1 MVTAG
6 EAHARALADFRRR
19 KDEHFASGRGP
30 ITGAELAGFRGL
42 SYYPP
47 DPAWALTAPAL
58 RADGAEVTLGTNTGE
73 TRVMARFGTATADLP
88 GGPHTFTLYA
98 PPGENFPERV
108 FVPFRDATSGPETY
122 GAGRYLD
129 APLVRAP
136 EGEGMLVH
144 LDFNLAYHPY
154 CAYGEGWTCPLP
166 PRENWVDQPVPAG
179 ERLPGVEA

>member
-1 MVTAG
+1 MSGGGYAETV
-6 EAHARALADFRRR
+6 ADFRRR

-30 ITGAELAGFRGL
+30 MAAETLGDFQGL

-47 DPAWALTAPAL
+47 DPAWSFTVPVE

-73 TRVMARFGTATADLP
+73 PRVMARFGTATVELP
-88 GGPHTFTLYA
+88 GGPQTLTLYA
-98 PPGENFPERV
+98 PPGDEAPAQV
-108 FVPFRDATSGPETY
+108 FVPFRDAMSGTETY

-129 APLVRAP
+129 ALLIRV
-136 EGEGMLVH
+136 EDGLEVQ

-166 PRENWVDQPVPAG
+166 PRENWLPEAVRAG
-179 ERLPGVEA
+179 ERLPNPDSRS

>member
-1 MVTAG
+1 MTAN
-6 EAHARALADFRRR
+6 AHAQAVADFRRR
-19 KDEHFASGRGP
+19 KDDHFAAGRGP
-30 ITGAELAGFRGL
+30 LSGADLAGFRGL

-47 DPAWALTAPAL
+47 DSGWTFTVPVE

-73 TRVMARFGTATADLP
+73 TRVMARLGTATLDLP
-88 GGPHTFTLYA
+88 GGPHTLTLYA
-98 PPGENFPERV
+98 PPGDETPTRV

-129 APLVRAP
+129 APLVQQSK
-136 EGEGMLVH
+136 GELTVQ

-166 PRENWVDQPVPAG
+166 PRENWLTQPVRVG
-179 ERLPGVEA
+179 ERLPDA